1 MGSIGRYIFRTTF
14 GAFLLVLVS
23 VTLLMWITQALR
35 EIDLMTSMG
44 QGVLVFL
51 GITSLVIP
59 MLIMILAPFALMI
72 AIAHILGKLGND
84 SELIVMNA
92 SGMPPWH
99 IFRPFLVVT
108 VIVSLAVAGLSF
120 YLAPKCLQQLRSW
133 ANSVRAE
140 IVTSNVQPGRFV
152 AIEQR
157 LTLHVRERL
166 ANGQLAGIVI
176 DDQREP
182 KERATILAERGDI
195 VTTETGVFLLLANG
209 AVHRHEA
216 DKQDPAI
223 VKFREYA
230 FDLSRVSSEAA
241 NMSFSVNERSMAELI
256 NPPDDDPLYQR
267 YPGRF
272 QAELH
277 NRIAAPLYPLA
288 FLFVTFAYLGAPRTT
303 RQNRVLSLTS
313 AIGVVFAIRIIGFA
327 GSVAGTNAQALLFA
341 PYVVMA
347 AAIGLGGWGI
357 ARGVI
362 IEPPA
367 FIVNLVN
374 SMVEGIQRRTGAA
387 TGVAR

>member
-44 QGVLVFL
+44 QGMLVFL
-51 GITSLVIP
+51 GITSLIIP
-59 MLIMILAPFALMI
+59 MLVMIIAPFALMI

-92 SGMPPWH
+92 AGMPPWH
-99 IFRPFLVVT
+99 VFRPFLAVG
-108 VIVSLAVAGLSF
+108 IVASLMVAGLSF
-120 YLAPKCLQQLRSW
+120 YLAPTCLKALRAW
-133 ANSVRAE
+133 ANSIRAE

-152 AIEQR
+152 AIEYR

-166 ANGQLAGIVI
+166 ANGQLAGIVV
-176 DDQREP
+176 DDQRDP

-195 VTTETGVFLLLANG
+195 VTTDAGVFLLLANG

-230 FDLSRVSSEAA
+230 FDLSRVSQDVGNVSY
-241 NMSFSVNERSMAELI
+241 SVNERSMAELI
-256 NPPDDDPLYQR
+256 NPPPSDPLYQR

-277 NRIAAPLYPLA
+277 NRLTAPLYPLV
-288 FLFVTFAYLGAPRTT
+288 FLIVTFAYLGAPRTT
-303 RQNRVLSLTS
+303 RQSRVLSLIS
-313 AIGVVFAIRIIGFA
+313 AIGLAFAIRILGFA
-327 GSVAGTNAQALLFA
+327 STVAGRWSEVALFA

-347 AAIGLGGWGI
+347 AVMGLGLWGI
-357 ARGVI
+357 ARGLI

-374 SMVEGIQRRTGAA
+374 AMVEGIQRRTAGATRTA
-387 TGVAR
+387 

>member
-14 GAFLLVLVS
+14 GAFLLVLIS

-35 EIDLMTSMG
+35 EVDLMTSMG

-59 MLIMILAPFALMI
+59 MLVMLIAPFALMI
-72 AIAHILGKLGND
+72 AVAHILGKLGND

-92 SGMPPWH
+92 SGIPPWH
-99 IFRPFLVVT
+99 IFRPFLAVG
-108 VIVSLAVAGLSF
+108 VIVSLCVALLSF

-133 ANSVRAE
+133 ANAVRAE
-140 IVTSNVQPGRFV
+140 IVSSHVQPGRFV
-152 AIEQR
+152 AVEKG

-166 ANGQLAGIVI
+166 SNGQLSGIVI
-176 DDQREP
+176 DDQRDP

-195 VTTETGVFLLLANG
+195 VTTANGVFLLLANG

-230 FDLSRVSSEAA
+230 FDLSRVSAEAG
-241 NMSFSVNERSMAELI
+241 NVTYSVTERSMAELI
-256 NPPDDDPLYQR
+256 NPPPKDPLFER

-272 QAELH
+272 KAELH

-288 FLFVTFAYLGAPRTT
+288 FLIVTFAYLGAPRTT
-303 RQNRVLSLTS
+303 RQSRVLSLVS
-313 AIGVVFAIRIIGFA
+313 AIGLAFAIRIVGFA
-327 GSVAGTNAQALLFA
+327 GMVAGAHTEALLFA
-341 PYVVMA
+341 PYVVMIA
-347 AAIGLGGWGI
+347 TIAIGGWAI
-357 ARGVI
+357 SRGVI

-367 FIVNLVN
+367 VITNFVNA
-374 SMVEGIQRRTGAA
+374 MVEGLQRRTAAA
-387 TGVAR
+387 TGAAR